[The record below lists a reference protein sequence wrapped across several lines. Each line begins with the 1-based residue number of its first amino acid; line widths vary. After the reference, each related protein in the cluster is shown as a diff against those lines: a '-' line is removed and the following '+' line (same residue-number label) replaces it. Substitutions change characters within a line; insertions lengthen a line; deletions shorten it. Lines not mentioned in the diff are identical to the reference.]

1 MLNLEVL
8 DLANNVIDYQ
18 RDNISE
24 VTEQFKKFKKLRDL
38 SLSGNERIEDKHE
51 EIATNLPP
59 CVQIF
64 NNKRVELLRKDNTDQ
79 VLKDPKLT

>member
-8 DLANNVIDYQ
+8 DLANNVIGYQ

-24 VTEQFKKFKKLRDL
+24 VTEQSKKFKKLKDL

-51 EIATNLPP
+51 EIAANLPP
-59 CVQIF
+59 SVQIF
-64 NNKRVELLRKDNTDQ
+64 NNKRIELLRKDNADQ
-79 VLKDPKLT
+79 VLKDPKQT